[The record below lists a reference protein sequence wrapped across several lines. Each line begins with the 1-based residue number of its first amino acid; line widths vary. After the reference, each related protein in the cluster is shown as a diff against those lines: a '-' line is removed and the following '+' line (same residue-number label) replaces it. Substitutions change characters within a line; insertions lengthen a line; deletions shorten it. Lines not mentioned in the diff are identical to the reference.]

1 MRLLLRISS
10 DFSYIQVKYNL
21 YCFIGYPQKNPK
33 VKSKIKNEK
42 KSLSGIPGK
51 GIYQKRS

>member
-42 KSLSGIPGK
+42 KSLSGIPEK
-51 GIYQKRS
+51 GLYQ